1 MTFVQGS
8 MYPPKAYRDKDTT
21 FISKIPIGTGPYKF
35 VRWSKDEEIVLEAND
50 RYWRG
55 APKNKTIVLRAIP
68 DDAVRVAAPQNR
80 GIDPAGD
87 IPPHPAP
94 VIDRKSTPLN
104 SSHLRLSYA
113 AFC

>member
-21 FISKIPIGTGPYKF
+21 FISKNPIGTGPYKF

-55 APKNKTIVLRAIP
+55 APKIKKIVFLAIP
-68 DDAVRVAAPQNR
+68 HDAVRVAALQNR
-80 GIDPAGD
+80 EIDPAVK
-87 IPPHPAP
+87 IPPPLAAIIAKHPKLFLSPAP
-94 VIDRKSTPLN
+94 SIPTTP
-104 SSHLRLSYA
+104 
-113 AFC
+113 